1 MNKLTK
7 KKEPIGS
14 SLFGSG
20 VAVGGF
26 GQASIISN
34 RVPLLPLLY
43 KVCEYRTINIQRRT
57 LTGVEPFI

>member
-26 GQASIISN
+26 GQVSFIAHII
-34 RVPLLPLLY
+34 
-43 KVCEYRTINIQRRT
+43 E
-57 LTGVEPFI
+57 